1 MQVIEFGWKP
11 VARTGVSA
19 ASRAPR
25 HSSAATNAATR
36 VSFRGVFSE
45 RLFRASSFSVF
56 HGLAMSASTDRPNE
70 DARLAGDDD
79 ARARTERTA
88 ALLGAGG
95 AVDRDALFAIYE
107 ENAAKDDESPVT
119 VEFELL
125 KDLDKRLD
133 RYMVDRVPFLS
144 RTQMQRLIEEEAI
157 TVNGRVPKSSTK
169 LRKGDRIVAT
179 LPPPPSGAIQPENIP
194 LDVLYEDDAIIV
206 VNKEAGLIV
215 HPARSHK
222 SGTLVNALAWR
233 FKHVSGGELSKVGEE
248 FARPGVVHRLDKF
261 TSGAIV
267 SAKNDTAHWRLGKQF
282 EMRRTDKRYLALVHG
297 HPERDVETIDLPLGK
312 HPTIKEKYAVRHDDT
327 GKPSLT
333 IARVRERYTALDG
346 TLYAL
351 VELELKTG
359 RTHQI
364 RVHLSYLG
372 HSIVGDDMYG
382 GKHVTERALGGDSDV
397 MLLSRQAL
405 HATTLGFRHPMTEQP
420 VRFTAPL
427 AKDIRRAVDLLRAA
441 TMTRHHAYAVDAAG
455 ATIDLSAVCP

>member
-1 MQVIEFGWKP
+1 
-11 VARTGVSA
+11 
-19 ASRAPR
+19 
-25 HSSAATNAATR
+25 
-36 VSFRGVFSE
+36 
-45 RLFRASSFSVF
+45 
-56 HGLAMSASTDRPNE
+56 MSDETEDRI
-70 DARLAGDDD
+70 D
-79 ARARTERTA
+79 RTA

-133 RYMVDRVPFLS
+133 RYLVDRVPFLS
-144 RTQMQRLIEEEAI
+144 RTQIQRLIDEEAI

-169 LRKGDRIVAT
+169 LRKGDRIVAA
-179 LPPPPSGAIQPENIP
+179 LPPPPSGAIQPEDIP
-194 LDVLYEDDAIIV
+194 LDVLYEDDSIIV
-206 VNKEAGLIV
+206 VNKPAGLIV

-248 FARPGVVHRLDKF
+248 FARPGVVHRLDKH

-297 HPERDVETIDLPLGK
+297 SPEKDVETIDLPLGK
-312 HPTIKEKYAVRHDDT
+312 HPSIKEKYAVRFDET

-333 IARVRERYTALDG
+333 IARVRERYVAPG
-346 TLYAL
+346 GEKYAL

-372 HSIVGDDMYG
+372 MPIVGDDMYG
-382 GKHVTERALGGDSDV
+382 GKHTTERMLGGEGDG
-397 MLLSRQAL
+397 MLLARQAL
-405 HATTLGFRHPMTEQP
+405 HATTLGFRHPMTEKP
-420 VRFTAPL
+420 MSFTAPV
-427 AKDIRRAVDLLRAA
+427 AADIARAISLLRSASV
-441 TMTRHHAYAVDAAG
+441 TPVDAPGTTIPLSSAG
-455 ATIDLSAVCP
+455 L

>member
-1 MQVIEFGWKP
+1 MAEPHQPEG
-11 VARTGVSA
+11 T
-19 ASRAPR
+19 
-25 HSSAATNAATR
+25 
-36 VSFRGVFSE
+36 
-45 RLFRASSFSVF
+45 
-56 HGLAMSASTDRPNE
+56 
-70 DARLAGDDD
+70 DDD
-79 ARARTERTA
+79 ARVRQDRTA

-144 RTQMQRLIEEEAI
+144 RTQIQRLIEEEAI

-169 LRKGDRIVAT
+169 LRKGDKIVAT
-179 LPPPPSGAIQPENIP
+179 LPPPPSGAIAPEDIP
-194 LDVLYEDDAIIV
+194 LDVIYEDDAIIV
-206 VNKEAGLIV
+206 VNKPAGLIV

-233 FKHVSGGELSKVGEE
+233 FKHISGGELSKVGEE
-248 FARPGVVHRLDKF
+248 FARPGIVHRLDKF

-297 HPERDVETIDLPLGK
+297 HPEKAVETIDLPLGK
-312 HPTIKEKYAVRHDDT
+312 HPSIKEKYAVRFDET
-327 GKPSLT
+327 GKPSVT
-333 IARVRERYTALDG
+333 ILRVRERYTAPSG
-346 TLYAL
+346 AKYAL

-372 HSIVGDDMYG
+372 FPIVGDDMYG
-382 GKHVTERALGGDSDV
+382 GKHTTERDLGGDGDA
-397 MLLSRQAL
+397 MLLARQAL

-420 VRFTAPL
+420 MKFTAPL
-427 AKDIRRAVDLLRAA
+427 AADLTRAVTLLRAA
-441 TMTRHHAYAVDAAG
+441 TRATGGDPAVDAPG
-455 ATIDLSAVCP
+455 ATIDLAAIRR

>member
-1 MQVIEFGWKP
+1 M
-11 VARTGVSA
+11 
-19 ASRAPR
+19 
-25 HSSAATNAATR
+25 
-36 VSFRGVFSE
+36 
-45 RLFRASSFSVF
+45 
-56 HGLAMSASTDRPNE
+56 PNE
-70 DARLAGDDD
+70 PAPDEPGIDRIQ
-79 ARARTERTA
+79 RTE

-107 ENAAKDDESPVT
+107 ENATKDDESPVT

-144 RTQMQRLIEEEAI
+144 RTQIQRLIDEEAI

-169 LRKGDRIVAT
+169 LRKGDRIVAA
-179 LPPPPSGAIQPENIP
+179 LPPPPSGAIQPEDIP
-194 LDVLYEDDAIIV
+194 LDVLFEDDSIIV
-206 VNKEAGLIV
+206 VNKPAGLIV

-222 SGTLVNALAWR
+222 SGTLINALAWR
-233 FKHVSGGELSKVGEE
+233 FKHISGGELSKVGED
-248 FARPGVVHRLDKF
+248 FARPGVVHRLDKH

-297 HPERDVETIDLPLGK
+297 RPEKDVETIDLPLGK
-312 HPTIKEKYAVRHDDT
+312 HPAIKEKYAVRFDET

-333 IARVRERYTALDG
+333 IARVRERYVGADG
-346 TLYAL
+346 EKYAL
-351 VELELKTG
+351 LELELKTG

-372 HSIVGDDMYG
+372 LPIVGDDMYG
-382 GKHVTERALGGDSDV
+382 GKHATERMLGGEGDA

-405 HATTLGFRHPMTEQP
+405 HATTLGFRHPMTEQAMS
-420 VRFTAPL
+420 FTAPI
-427 AKDIRRAVDLLRAA
+427 AEDIRRAVELLRAA
-441 TMTRHHAYAVDAAG
+441 SRTAGNEPRVDAPGSTIALGAAG
-455 ATIDLSAVCP
+455 L

>member
-346 TLYAL
+346 TPYAL

>member
-1 MQVIEFGWKP
+1 MSGQDE
-11 VARTGVSA
+11 
-19 ASRAPR
+19 
-25 HSSAATNAATR
+25 
-36 VSFRGVFSE
+36 E
-45 RLFRASSFSVF
+45 RI
-56 HGLAMSASTDRPNE
+56 D
-70 DARLAGDDD
+70 
-79 ARARTERTA
+79 RTA
-88 ALLGAGG
+88 GLLGAGG
-95 AVDRDALFAIYE
+95 AIDRDALFAIYE

-125 KDLDKRLD
+125 KDLDKRLN

-144 RTQMQRLIEEEAI
+144 RTQIQRLIDEEAI

-169 LRKGDRIVAT
+169 LRKGDRIVAA
-179 LPPPPSGAIQPENIP
+179 LPPPPSGAIQPEDIP
-194 LDVLYEDDAIIV
+194 LDVLFEDDSIIV
-206 VNKEAGLIV
+206 VNKPAGLIV

-248 FARPGVVHRLDKF
+248 FARPGVVHRLDKH

-297 HPERDVETIDLPLGK
+297 HPEKDVETIDLPLGK
-312 HPTIKEKYAVRHDDT
+312 HPTVKEKYAVRFDET
-327 GKPSLT
+327 GKQSLT
-333 IARVRERYTALDG
+333 IARVRERYIRAVG
-346 TLYAL
+346 EKYAL

-372 HSIVGDDMYG
+372 LSIVGDDMYG
-382 GKHVTERALGGDSDV
+382 GKHTTERMLGGESDA
-397 MLLSRQAL
+397 MLLARQAL

-420 VRFTAPL
+420 VAFTAPV
-427 AKDIRRAVDLLRAA
+427 AADIRRAVDLLRAS
-441 TMTRHHAYAVDAAG
+441 TRAAGLDPAVSAPG
-455 ATIDLSAVCP
+455 ATIELNAAGL

>member
-1 MQVIEFGWKP
+1 
-11 VARTGVSA
+11 
-19 ASRAPR
+19 
-25 HSSAATNAATR
+25 
-36 VSFRGVFSE
+36 
-45 RLFRASSFSVF
+45 
-56 HGLAMSASTDRPNE
+56 MSDETEDRI
-70 DARLAGDDD
+70 D
-79 ARARTERTA
+79 RTA

-133 RYMVDRVPFLS
+133 RYLVDRVPFLS
-144 RTQMQRLIEEEAI
+144 RTQIQRLIDEEAI

-169 LRKGDRIVAT
+169 LRKGDRIVAA
-179 LPPPPSGAIQPENIP
+179 LPPPPSGAIQPEDIP
-194 LDVLYEDDAIIV
+194 LDVLYEDDSIIV
-206 VNKEAGLIV
+206 VNKPAGLIV

-248 FARPGVVHRLDKF
+248 FARPGVVHRLDKH

-297 HPERDVETIDLPLGK
+297 SPEKDVETIDLPLGK
-312 HPTIKEKYAVRHDDT
+312 HPSIKEKYAVRFDET

-333 IARVRERYTALDG
+333 IARVRERYIAPG
-346 TLYAL
+346 GEKYAL

-372 HSIVGDDMYG
+372 MPIVGDDMYG
-382 GKHVTERALGGDSDV
+382 GKHTTERMLGGEGDA
-397 MLLSRQAL
+397 MLLARQAL
-405 HATTLGFRHPMTEQP
+405 HATTLGFRHPMTEKP
-420 VRFTAPL
+420 MSFTAPV
-427 AKDIRRAVDLLRAA
+427 AADIARAISLLRSASV
-441 TMTRHHAYAVDAAG
+441 TPVDAPGTTIPLPSAG
-455 ATIDLSAVCP
+455 L

>member
-1 MQVIEFGWKP
+1 MGD
-11 VARTGVSA
+11 
-19 ASRAPR
+19 AP
-25 HSSAATNAATR
+25 APDDL
-36 VSFRGVFSE
+36 G
-45 RLFRASSFSVF
+45 
-56 HGLAMSASTDRPNE
+56 
-70 DARLAGDDD
+70 DD
-79 ARARTERTA
+79 ARADRTA

-95 AVDRDALFAIYE
+95 AIDRDALFALYE
-107 ENAAKDDESPVT
+107 QNAAKDDESPVT

-144 RTQMQRLIEEEAI
+144 RTQIQRLVEEQAI

-179 LPPPPSGAIQPENIP
+179 LPPPPSGAIVPEDIP
-194 LDVLYEDDAIIV
+194 LDVLFEDDSIIV
-206 VNKEAGLIV
+206 VNKPAGLIV

-248 FARPGVVHRLDKF
+248 FARPGVVHRLDKH

-267 SAKNDTAHWRLGKQF
+267 SAKNDTAHWRLGRQF

-297 HPERDVETIDLPLGK
+297 HPARDVETIDLPLGK
-312 HPTIKEKYAVRHDDT
+312 HPTIKEKYAVRHDET

-333 IARVRERYTALDG
+333 IARVRERHLAPSG
-346 TLYAL
+346 ERYAL

-364 RVHLSYLG
+364 RVHLAFTG
-372 HSIVGDDMYG
+372 HPIVGDDMYG
-382 GKHVTERALGGDSDV
+382 GRHARESDFGGASDA
-397 MLLSRQAL
+397 MLLARQAL

-420 VRFTAPL
+420 MSFTAPV
-427 AKDIRRAVDLLRAA
+427 ADDIRRAIALLRAA
-441 TMTRHHAYAVDAAG
+441 TIAAGAAPEVDAPG
-455 ATIDLSAVCP
+455 ATIDLAAAGL

>member
-1 MQVIEFGWKP
+1 VENP
-11 VARTGVSA
+11 VDGS
-19 ASRAPR
+19 
-25 HSSAATNAATR
+25 N
-36 VSFRGVFSE
+36 
-45 RLFRASSFSVF
+45 
-56 HGLAMSASTDRPNE
+56 
-70 DARLAGDDD
+70 DARL
-79 ARARTERTA
+79 ERTA
-88 ALLGAGG
+88 SLLGAGG
-95 AVDRDALFAIYE
+95 AIDRDALFAIYE

-144 RTQMQRLIEEEAI
+144 RTQIQRLIEEEAI

-179 LPPPPSGAIQPENIP
+179 LPPPPSGAIQPEDIP
-194 LDVLYEDDAIIV
+194 LDVLYEDDSIIV

-312 HPTIKEKYAVRHDDT
+312 HPTIKEKYAVRHDET

-333 IARVRERYTALDG
+333 IARVRERYVVEGGAGGQDG
-346 TLYAL
+346 PRRFAL

-364 RVHLSYLG
+364 RVHLSYTG
-372 HSIVGDDMYG
+372 HPIVGDDMYG
-382 GKHVTERALGGDSDV
+382 GRHSTERDLGGESDA
-397 MLLSRQAL
+397 MLMARQAL
-405 HATTLGFRHPMTEQP
+405 HATTLGFRHPMTEAP
-420 VRFTAPL
+420 MRFTAPV
-427 AKDIRRAVDLLRAA
+427 AADIRRAIDLLRAA
-441 TMTRHHAYAVDAAG
+441 SARVGAAGTAAAATRRDPPG
-455 ATIDLSAVCP
+455 ATIDLAAAGLA